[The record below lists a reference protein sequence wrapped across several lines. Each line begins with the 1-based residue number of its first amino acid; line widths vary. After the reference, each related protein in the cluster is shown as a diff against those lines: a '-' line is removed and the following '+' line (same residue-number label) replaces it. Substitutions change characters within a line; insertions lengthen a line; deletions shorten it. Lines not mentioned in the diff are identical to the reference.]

1 VIAPQCPF
9 AARTVG
15 SEAMTTCPGFL
26 PEPLTALF
34 AGDTCALLGAQQTGR
49 TGRYV
54 SACHHPEGVPKG
66 VV

>member
-1 VIAPQCPF
+1 
-9 AARTVG
+9 
-15 SEAMTTCPGFL
+15 MTTCPGFL